1 MTRTDKISSQYQ
13 LSRAAVLARASLSY
27 PDRIV
32 ETHEGYSIGSYTPT
46 WIVFRPI
53 FKRTIPGSP
62 IPKILVRKNEHKN
75 KFRKRIDPRIAVVG
89 KEEGAREYKNAL
101 KDIEGWIREMNV
113 SETPAP
119 ACFNES
125 LFSFLNE

>member
-1 MTRTDKISSQYQ
+1 MIRTDKISSQYK
-13 LSRAAVLARASLSY
+13 LSREAALARARL
-27 PDRIV
+27 PGPERIT
-32 ETHEGYSIGSYTPT
+32 EIHEEYTMGEYTPT

-53 FKRTIPGSP
+53 FKRTISDSP
-62 IPKILVRKNEHKN
+62 IPKILVRKNEHRN
-75 KFRKRIDPRIAVVG
+75 KFRKRIDPRIAIDG

-101 KDIEGWIREMNV
+101 KDIEGWIREMNL

-125 LFSFLNE
+125 FFSFLNE